1 VAGLGLGFEGKKKA
15 FRPPAGPIKI
25 RLGWA

>member
-1 VAGLGLGFEGKKKA
+1 VAGLGLGFEKNKA
-15 FRPPAGPIKI
+15 FGPLAGPIKI